1 MKQMGSKTWVIKLSD
16 MDSIEQVATEV
27 FQCTNCKLCQ
37 ERKNAVPGEGSPVTE
52 LMFIGEAP
60 GRFEDSQGKP
70 FVGSAG
76 KILESALMK
85 VNIPRSQI
93 FITNVVKCRPPGNR
107 RPKHDEIEACREYL
121 NRQITLI
128 NPKIICI
135 LGSTAYS
142 SLLGGKATIANRG
155 KILNFG
161 GRRYFFT
168 VHPAAALYK
177 RSLFRALEE
186 DLLELSRLIL
196 WEGKAVSKANSEDK

>member
-177 RSLFRALEE
+177 RSLLRALEE

>member
-1 MKQMGSKTWVIKLSD
+1 MGSKIWTTKLSN
-16 MDSIEQVATEV
+16 MDSLDQVATEV
-27 FQCTNCKLCQ
+27 FQCTDCKLCQ
-37 ERKNAVPGEGSPVTE
+37 TRKNAVPGEGSPVTE

-60 GRFEDSQGKP
+60 GRFEDHHGKP

-85 VNIPRSQI
+85 VNIPRSRI

-107 RPKHDEIEACREYL
+107 KPKHKEIEACRQYL
-121 NRQITLI
+121 NRQISLI

-142 SLLGGKATIANRG
+142 SLLGGKATITNRG

-161 GRRYFFT
+161 GRQYFFT
-168 VHPAAALYK
+168 IHPAATIYK
-177 RSLFRALEE
+177 RSLRRALED

-196 WEGKAVSKANSEDK
+196 REGKAVSKANSEDE

>member
-1 MKQMGSKTWVIKLSD
+1 MKLSD
-16 MDSIEQVATEV
+16 MDSLERIATEV
-27 FQCTNCKLCQ
+27 FQCTNCRLCQ
-37 ERKNAVPGEGSPVTE
+37 TRKNAVPGEGSPITE

-60 GRFEDSQGKP
+60 GRFEDRQGKP

-85 VNIPRSQI
+85 VNISRSQV
-93 FITNVVKCRPPGNR
+93 FITNVVKCRPPRNR
-107 RPKHDEIEACREYL
+107 KPKRDEIKACREYL
-121 NRQITLI
+121 NRQISLI

-142 SLLGGKATIANRG
+142 SLLGRKATSANRG

-168 VHPAAALYK
+168 IHPAAILYK
-177 RSLFRALEE
+177 RSLLRALEE
-186 DLLELSRLIL
+186 DMLELSRLIL
-196 WEGKAVSKANSEDK
+196 REGKAVSKANCEDE